1 MKPITSMNVKE
12 NIMDLDRS
20 IRKQMIAKMKGCIVN
35 LTTDH
40 WTSKQHL
47 NYVGMT
53 AHWLDSDWV
62 LHSLPIGMFL
72 HEGGSKANELLDHFL
87 ATVAREVSEEATIF
101 SVTTDT
107 DPTMNAF
114 GQLLE
119 EKKII
124 HLYCT
129 DHVLQLTCRK
139 TFLRESFGNVDVSP
153 IQKATNIVSHFQSS
167 TQATE
172 KLHLAQNIS
181 DEYTNKRAVGLFT
194 DCKTRWWSTYKMCE
208 RILYLKS
215 ALRVLEG
222 SNDIPVEKRLNIDDW
237 EAIKSVTKVLKPFR
251 DAQLSLE
258 GEKYVSSSYVVPHIY
273 TCRCSLEHG
282 KSALQPDSIRELSET
297 MSKDFDVRW
306 GRHED
311 PIFDTGYVIRG
322 YRSRQEGMHPAFVIS
337 TFLHPSLKALNGMGV
352 SAASKVCLD
361 DYILDLMVGV
371 TVASDDGSSD
381 DESDNGDDNDG
392 AVVVPAVE
400 NAMARIIQE
409 NITEQDDNSLSSEYS
424 IREECKDELRNY
436 KRNVARVPMKGKFP
450 DAIGWWKK
458 YDKRFPR
465 LGALAHKYLSIQ
477 ATSAPSERIFSLA
490 GRIIEDR
497 RTRLDPDTAGQ
508 LLYVASNYE
517 WYMEQIRIR
526 I

>member
-1 MKPITSMNVKE
+1 
-12 NIMDLDRS
+12 
-20 IRKQMIAKMKGCIVN
+20 
-35 LTTDH
+35 
-40 WTSKQHL
+40 
-47 NYVGMT
+47 
-53 AHWLDSDWV
+53 
-62 LHSLPIGMFL
+62 
-72 HEGGSKANELLDHFL
+72 
-87 ATVAREVSEEATIF
+87 
-101 SVTTDT
+101 
-107 DPTMNAF
+107 
-114 GQLLE
+114 
-119 EKKII
+119 
-124 HLYCT
+124 
-129 DHVLQLTCRK
+129 
-139 TFLRESFGNVDVSP
+139 
-153 IQKATNIVSHFQSS
+153 
-167 TQATE
+167 
-172 KLHLAQNIS
+172 
-181 DEYTNKRAVGLFT
+181 
-194 DCKTRWWSTYKMCE
+194 
-208 RILYLKS
+208 
-215 ALRVLEG
+215 
-222 SNDIPVEKRLNIDDW
+222 
-237 EAIKSVTKVLKPFR
+237 
-251 DAQLSLE
+251 
-258 GEKYVSSSYVVPHIY
+258 
-273 TCRCSLEHG
+273 
-282 KSALQPDSIRELSET
+282 
-297 MSKDFDVRW
+297 
-306 GRHED
+306 
-311 PIFDTGYVIRG
+311 
-322 YRSRQEGMHPAFVIS
+322 MHPAFVIS

-381 DESDNGDDNDG
+381 DESDDGDDNDG

-517 WYMEQIRIR
+517 WYMEQIEIR